1 MERRR
6 RRALLLLDAAARGDV
21 VLTVPMPV
29 VAEWWRGRSAMRDLI
44 VRSVDLASPPL
55 SVFQLAGE
63 AIAAVPGATPIDAMV
78 MAFAAAR
85 GDAVI
90 TSDIGDLERLRGVF
104 PSVRVHGV
112 GDQA

>member
-1 MERRR
+1 
-6 RRALLLLDAAARGDV
+6 
-21 VLTVPMPV
+21 
-29 VAEWWRGRSAMRDLI
+29 MRDLI
-44 VRSVDLASPPL
+44 VRSVDLASRPL

-90 TSDIGDLERLRGVF
+90 TSDVGHLERLREMF

-112 GDQA
+112 GDET